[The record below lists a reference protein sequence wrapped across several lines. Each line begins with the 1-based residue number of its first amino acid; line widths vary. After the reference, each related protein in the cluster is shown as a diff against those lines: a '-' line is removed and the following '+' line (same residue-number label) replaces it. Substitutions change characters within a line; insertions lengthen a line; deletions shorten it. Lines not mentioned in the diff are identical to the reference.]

1 MSKGKSI
8 LMLLL
13 ALVLSVGAWAQGDKH
28 RVGAKP
34 QLYVFSAQWCSPCQ
48 RMHKEAFADAEVM
61 ALKHGMEC
69 FVVDV
74 DTTPGGRDLY
84 RKHARTGGV
93 PELVLY
99 DKTGK
104 FIARQSGYE
113 TIELLVAFLRKAYSQ
128 EELKQIAA
136 QRQMWQ
142 QRYVYEEEEEN

>member
-1 MSKGKSI
+1 MSMSKSI

-13 ALVLSVGAWAQGDKH
+13 ALVLSVGAWAQSDKH
-28 RVGAKP
+28 GVDAKP
-34 QLYVFSAQWCSPCQ
+34 QLYVFTARWCPPCQ
-48 RMHKEAFADAEVM
+48 RMHKEAFVDAEVM
-61 ALKHGMEC
+61 ALLHGMEC
-69 FVVDV
+69 RVVDI

-99 DKTGK
+99 DRAGK

-113 TIELLVAFLRKAYSQ
+113 TIDLLVAFLRKAYSQ
-128 EELKQIAA
+128 EELKRLAA

-142 QRYVYEEEEEN
+142 QRYATEEEEN